1 MFRNVKMIVCDMAGT
16 VINEHGI
23 VYNCLYNS
31 IRKINPHI
39 SRSDIGKFYGYDKRK
54 VIQHFVY
61 NSSIDDKEKLM
72 KKTYDYFQTSLEI
85 EYETNPTIQLI
96 DEKIPRFFEDLRENN
111 IKVCLNT
118 GYNRHIKD
126 LLIHRFDLQWY
137 IDDSISSEEVPESR
151 PEPYMIN
158 KLANR
163 NGIKD
168 KGNILKVG
176 DTFIDIMEGKQAGCL
191 TAGVLSGADTKLR
204 LLEADPDIVVDKVTD
219 LQIGSNHGLGAGA
232 VAQNPDFFGRVCG
245 NTFACNFI

>member
-31 IRKINPHI
+31 VRKINPRVT
-39 SRSDIGKFYGYDKRK
+39 RSDMRKFYGYDKRK
-54 VIQHFVY
+54 VIQQFINH
-61 NSSIDDKEKLM
+61 SSIDDKETAIKQ
-72 KKTYDYFQTSLEI
+72 TYDYFQTSLEV

-137 IDDSISSEEVPESR
+137 IDDSISSEEVPGHR

-158 KLANR
+158 TLANR

-168 KGNILKVG
+168 KEKILKVG

-191 TAGVLSGADTKLR
+191 TAGVLSGADSKLR

-219 LQIGSNHGLGAGA
+219 LQIGGDYGLGAGA